1 MTSSSY
7 FLWSFSRLR
16 KRTESQSS
24 DPENANQ
31 QEQPF
36 ENVVKKEQF
45 YENVDHAP
53 PSTDDST
60 YAEVNPAR
68 GYEIARETD
77 AMLPAQSAAQS
88 DGNPDQFGMYES
100 VGIKDTRSSCTSQT
114 LDDDE
119 SDLYENVGTA
129 RKMAAAAVLQSSVK
143 TDEPTRADT
152 TDRVSPGGGHARDK
166 GQIDKKPKP
175 MPRLKKTP
183 SKNKSPSI
191 YVSMAA
197 KGSGKRTRDRSRKAE
212 KETAG
217 KGRENPRDA
226 ETPEEE
232 DATYVNPLPRMRD
245 AGCRSN
251 RSLAPAGLRYP
262 SDLYDTIHNTQTQ
275 H

>member
-1 MTSSSY
+1 MTSSNY
-7 FLWSFSRLR
+7 FLWSYSRRR

-31 QEQPF
+31 KEQPF
-36 ENVVKKEQF
+36 ENVAKKEQI

-53 PSTDDST
+53 PPTEDSTD
-60 YAEVNPAR
+60 AEVNPAK

-88 DGNPDQFGMYES
+88 DRNPDQFDMYES
-100 VGIKDTRSSCTSQT
+100 VEIKDTRSSCTSET

-143 TDEPTRADT
+143 ADEPPRTDT
-152 TDRVSPGGGHARDK
+152 TDRVSPGGGRASDK

-175 MPRLKKTP
+175 MPRLKKSP

-191 YVSMAA
+191 YVSMAT

-232 DATYVNPLPRMRD
+232 DATYVNPLPRTRD

>member
-1 MTSSSY
+1 
-7 FLWSFSRLR
+7 
-16 KRTESQSS
+16 
-24 DPENANQ
+24 
-31 QEQPF
+31 
-36 ENVVKKEQF
+36 
-45 YENVDHAP
+45 
-53 PSTDDST
+53 
-60 YAEVNPAR
+60 
-68 GYEIARETD
+68 
-77 AMLPAQSAAQS
+77 MLPAQSAAQS
-88 DGNPDQFGMYES
+88 DRNPDQFDMYES
-100 VGIKDTRSSCTSQT
+100 VEIKDTRSSCTSET

-129 RKMAAAAVLQSSVK
+129 RKMAAAAAVLQSSVK
-143 TDEPTRADT
+143 ADEPTRADT
-152 TDRVSPGGGHARDK
+152 TNRASPGGARASDK

-191 YVSMAA
+191 YVPMVV
-197 KGSGKRTRDRSRKAE
+197 KGIGKRTRDRSQKAE

-217 KGRENPRDA
+217 KGRENPIDA
-226 ETPEEE
+226 ETPEEA
-232 DATYVNPLPRMRD
+232 DATYVNPLPRTRD